1 MKGMYLRTGKFGNFF
16 YRDGHETMVSLMVTL
31 FSEKMLISTKCIRGF
46 MPNLIKKSVTVFKLD
61 KLLVLPI

>member
-31 FSEKMLISTKCIRGF
+31 FSEKMLISIYGF
-46 MPNLIKKSVTVFKLD
+46 MSNLIKKSCKDSTMYLKLFIFH
-61 KLLVLPI
+61 L